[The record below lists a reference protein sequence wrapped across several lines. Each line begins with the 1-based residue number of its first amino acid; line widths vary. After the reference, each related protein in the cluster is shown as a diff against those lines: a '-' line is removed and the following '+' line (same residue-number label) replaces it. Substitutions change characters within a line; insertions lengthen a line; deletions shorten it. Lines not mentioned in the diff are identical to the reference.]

1 VLLLV
6 EDEGAVFVSGRVG
19 AREREVTMVGGG
31 GVLLRLVLV
40 LVAALFLVSLLPFC
54 KAEIKHL
61 TIKDDARLLIFFE
74 TFGFEVGGVVNI
86 TITDVPVTEGDKAR
100 MGFFLS
106 TMEDLEPAYTSL
118 ERENRDCLLDNL
130 MIHQILTLDQVAA
143 QAQSDSGSSQFSKGI
158 NVPAADEYTLFFENC
173 AQLPVTMAV
182 TTSMFNVENGYRDYL
197 PMGQTQLP
205 RLYFTFFLANL
216 VLLGVWIYTCWS
228 QKLSVHRIH
237 VLMGVLV
244 VLKALNM
251 ICEAEDK
258 KFVKSTGTP
267 HGWDV
272 AYYIFNFLRGG
283 MLFIVIIL
291 IGTGWSFLKPFLQD
305 KEKKVLMI
313 VIPLQIF
320 ANAAFIMY
328 DESGMSRKYFFTL
341 KRIFLLLDIICCCA
355 VLFPIVWSIKHLR
368 EASHTDGKAARNL
381 VKLMLFRQYY
391 IVVVSYIYFTRIVV
405 FALDTVT
412 IYRYRWVSNFAAEMA
427 ALVFYIYTGYK
438 FRPVVHNPYF
448 ALDDEEEEAAAQE
461 ALKDDEFDL

>member
-1 VLLLV
+1 
-6 EDEGAVFVSGRVG
+6 
-19 AREREVTMVGGG
+19 
-31 GVLLRLVLV
+31 
-40 LVAALFLVSLLPFC
+40 
-54 KAEIKHL
+54 
-61 TIKDDARLLIFFE
+61 
-74 TFGFEVGGVVNI
+74 
-86 TITDVPVTEGDKAR
+86 
-100 MGFFLS
+100 
-106 TMEDLEPAYTSL
+106 
-118 ERENRDCLLDNL
+118 
-130 MIHQILTLDQVAA
+130 
-143 QAQSDSGSSQFSKGI
+143 
-158 NVPAADEYTLFFENC
+158 
-173 AQLPVTMAV
+173 
-182 TTSMFNVENGYRDYL
+182 
-197 PMGQTQLP
+197 
-205 RLYFTFFLANL
+205 
-216 VLLGVWIYTCWS
+216 
-228 QKLSVHRIH
+228 
-237 VLMGVLV
+237 
-244 VLKALNM
+244 
-251 ICEAEDK
+251 
-258 KFVKSTGTP
+258 
-267 HGWDV
+267 
-272 AYYIFNFLRGG
+272 
-283 MLFIVIIL
+283 
-291 IGTGWSFLKPFLQD
+291 
-305 KEKKVLMI
+305 MI